1 MAARDPRQPRSRV
14 NHMPCGKD
22 RAPAS
27 FLRRQAGDRDNVKC
41 RERAAVPRKALIL
54 RRQPS
59 RSDAVRRAPF
69 AVLGNPQKILPPPNN
84 RHDPSLS
91 TSVGPDPPPPPPP
104 P

>member
-14 NHMPCGKD
+14 KHMACGKD

-41 RERAAVPRKALIL
+41 RELAAVPRKALIL

-69 AVLGNPQKILPPPNN
+69 SVLGNLEKILRAPNNSFDPSIFIWFRQSPPP
-84 RHDPSLS
+84 RPA
-91 TSVGPDPPPPPPP
+91 T
-104 P
+104 